1 MTICLEIPY
10 DLVHDVIITT
20 LQYVVPAL
28 ILYFANRNS
37 RKQELRS
44 RRFVRRLF
52 IYKRSLAS
60 TSLTASAP
68 SAVWTAHAAS
78 FKSEFSTTLRAFL
91 FSGFMYWLWGF
102 NNLFGMDLLLPF
114 NLIVEVKQSVTDG
127 HWAAG
132 TLGGVS
138 FGGVSDCVTWTA
150 ATAL

>member
-1 MTICLEIPY
+1 
-10 DLVHDVIITT
+10 
-20 LQYVVPAL
+20 
-28 ILYFANRNS
+28 
-37 RKQELRS
+37 
-44 RRFVRRLF
+44 
-52 IYKRSLAS
+52 
-60 TSLTASAP
+60 
-68 SAVWTAHAAS
+68 
-78 FKSEFSTTLRAFL
+78 
-91 FSGFMYWLWGF
+91 MYWLWGF